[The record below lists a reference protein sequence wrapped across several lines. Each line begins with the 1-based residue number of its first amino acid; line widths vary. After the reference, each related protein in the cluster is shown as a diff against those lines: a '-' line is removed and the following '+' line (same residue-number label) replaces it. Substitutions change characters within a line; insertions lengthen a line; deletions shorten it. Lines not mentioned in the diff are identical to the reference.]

1 MRSRLRSAECL
12 IACGILLPNTPE
24 SWLIGVSSTVRVCAI
39 SAIEITKYFSNG
51 LQTRLQS
58 MFHII
63 TSSMLGLSV
72 AEAAVFDWWSQTQL
86 PRKRVQGS
94 FYFLVSRQQVTVT
107 SIHLT
112 APCRGRLDTEPLEGF
127 KRQERSVSTANTLS
141 FFDMSPQY
149 ANVHQSG
156 RMFGHPC
163 SSCILRSLHSTLT
176 RCCSI

>member
-1 MRSRLRSAECL
+1 
-12 IACGILLPNTPE
+12 
-24 SWLIGVSSTVRVCAI
+24 VSSTVRVPCAI
-39 SAIEITKYFSNG
+39 SAIETTKYIYIG
-51 LQTRLQS
+51 LQTRLQL
-58 MFHII
+58 MFDII
-63 TSSMLGLSV
+63 TSFKLGLSV

-127 KRQERSVSTANTLS
+127 KRQERSVNTANTLS